1 MGTSKNVTWQEYNGT
16 DYDILLPQ
24 PSVATADRVGGIIA
38 EEAVVPQIPG
48 FEQRYECKINPFT
61 HKLLMPTS
69 KFEPTD
75 ILNGP
80 VPITLGGTGAK
91 NEEKALI
98 NLGVKDYVIEL
109 DVLNNRELVTYKS
122 GRKVLTERRFNSS
135 SINIQTQ
142 TDDRKWYKTKI
153 NTFTPSVPSTS
164 IGNMNTWKYWNLQV
178 VTVGSN
184 DVLPMFVNI
193 QTGYDPTTN
202 SIPWRLFSTSSLTF
216 NVNQLLF
223 LLTVIV

>member
-16 DYDILLPQ
+16 DYDVLLPQ

-38 EEAVVPQIPG
+38 DPAEVQI
-48 FEQRYECKINPFT
+48 QYQSQYECKISPYT

-69 KFEPTD
+69 ISP
-75 ILNGP
+75 IMLNSAVP
-80 VPITLGGTGAK
+80 VNRGGTGAD
-91 NEEKALI
+91 NAEQALI
-98 NLGVKDYVIEL
+98 NLGVKDYVIGL
-109 DVLNNRELVTYKS
+109 DVLDNREVVTYKS

-135 SINIQTQ
+135 SINIQTP
-142 TDDRKWYKTKI
+142 TDDGKWYKSLI
-153 NTFTPSVPSTS
+153 NKFTPSASS

-178 VTVGSN
+178 VPVGSD

-193 QTGYDPTTN
+193 QTGYNPTSN
-202 SIPWRLFSTSSLTF
+202 SIPWRLFSTSSLIF
-216 NVNQLLF
+216 NANQLLF

>member
-16 DYDILLPQ
+16 DYDVLLPQ
-24 PSVATADRVGGIIA
+24 PSIATADRVGGIIA
-38 EEAVVPQIPG
+38 EEAEMPQIPG
-48 FEQRYECKINPFT
+48 FEDQRVCKISPSTHRLLIPVSINPV
-61 HKLLMPTS
+61 LLNPAV
-69 KFEPTD
+69 
-75 ILNGP
+75 P
-80 VPITLGGTGAK
+80 VDRGGTGA
-91 NEEKALI
+91 NNAEQALI
-98 NLGVKDYVIEL
+98 NLGVKDYVIKL
-109 DVLNNRELVTYKS
+109 DVLDNCELVTYKS
-122 GRKVLTERRFNSS
+122 GRKVLTERRFNSN
-135 SINIQTQ
+135 SISLQTP
-142 TDDRKWYKTKI
+142 TDDGKWYKTNI
-153 NTFTPSVPSTS
+153 NMFTPSVPSTS

-202 SIPWRLFSTSSLTF
+202 SIPWRLFSTSRLTF

>member
-1 MGTSKNVTWQEYNGT
+1 
-16 DYDILLPQ
+16 
-24 PSVATADRVGGIIA
+24 
-38 EEAVVPQIPG
+38 
-48 FEQRYECKINPFT
+48 
-61 HKLLMPTS
+61 MPNS
-69 KFEPTD
+69 KFSPGN
-75 ILNGP
+75 ILNGA
-80 VPITLGGTGAK
+80 VPITLGGTDAD
-91 NEEKALI
+91 NAEQALI
-98 NLGVKDYVIEL
+98 NLGVKDYVIGL
-109 DVLNNRELVTYKS
+109 DVLDNREVVTYKS

-142 TDDRKWYKTKI
+142 TDDRKWYKSMI
-153 NTFTPSVPSTS
+153 NTFTPSASS

-178 VTVGSN
+178 VPVGSK

>member
-16 DYDILLPQ
+16 DYDVLLPQ

-38 EEAVVPQIPG
+38 EEEETPPIPG
-48 FEQRYECKINPFT
+48 LEDQRVCKISPSTHRLLIPFGINPA
-61 HKLLMPTS
+61 LLNPAV
-69 KFEPTD
+69 
-75 ILNGP
+75 P
-80 VPITLGGTGAK
+80 VNKGGTGA
-91 NEEKALI
+91 NNAEQALI
-98 NLGVKDYVIEL
+98 NLGVKDYVIKL
-109 DVLNNRELVTYKS
+109 DVLDNCELVTYKS

-135 SINIQTQ
+135 SIGIRTP
-142 TDDRKWYKTKI
+142 TDDGKWYKTNI
-153 NTFTPSVPSTS
+153 DIFTPSVPSTS
-164 IGNMNTWKYWNLQV
+164 IGNMNTWKYWNLQI

-202 SIPWRLFSTSSLTF
+202 SIPWRLFSTSNLTF

>member
-1 MGTSKNVTWQEYNGT
+1 MGTSKNITWQEYNGT

-38 EEAVVPQIPG
+38 DPTDVVQPQ
-48 FEQRYECKINPFT
+48 FQSQYECKISQST
-61 HKLLMPTS
+61 HKLLMPS
-69 KFEPTD
+69 SISPT
-75 ILNGP
+75 ILNSA
-80 VPITLGGTGAK
+80 VPINKGGTGAD
-91 NEEKALI
+91 NAEQALI
-98 NLGVKDYVIEL
+98 NLGVKDYVIGL
-109 DVLNNRELVTYKS
+109 DRLDNRELVIYKS

-135 SINIQTQ
+135 RIDIKTP
-142 TDDRKWYKTKI
+142 TDDGKWYKTNI

-178 VTVGSN
+178 IPVGSK
-184 DVLPMFVNI
+184 DVLPMFFNI
-193 QTGYDPTTN
+193 QTGYDPTN
-202 SIPWRLFSTSSLTF
+202 DSIPWRLFSTSSLTF

>member
-24 PSVATADRVGGIIA
+24 PSIATADRVGGIIA
-38 EEAVVPQIPG
+38 DTTDVPYNLQP
-48 FEQRYECKINPFT
+48 RYECKISHDT
-61 HKLLMPTS
+61 HKLLMPSTIS
-69 KFEPTD
+69 PGMLD
-75 ILNGP
+75 SA
-80 VPITLGGTGAK
+80 VPINNGGTGAK
-91 NEEKALI
+91 NQQQAMI
-98 NLGVKDYVIEL
+98 NLGVKDYVIKL
-109 DVLNNRELVTYKS
+109 DVLDNRELVTYKS

-135 SINIQTQ
+135 PIDITTP
-142 TDDRKWYKTKI
+142 TDDGKWYKTNI
-153 NTFTPSVPSTS
+153 NTFSPSVPSAS

-193 QTGYDPTTN
+193 QTGYDPTADA
-202 SIPWRLFSTSSLTF
+202 IPWRLFSTSRSTF
-216 NVNQLLF
+216 NANQLLF

>member
-16 DYDILLPQ
+16 DYDVLLPQ

-38 EEAVVPQIPG
+38 DPAEVQPQ
-48 FEQRYECKINPFT
+48 FEWQFECKISQRT
-61 HKLLMPTS
+61 KKLLMPTS
-69 KFEPTD
+69 INPNT
-75 ILNGP
+75 IGAP
-80 VPITLGGTGAK
+80 VPITKGGTDAD
-91 NEEKALI
+91 NAEQALI
-98 NLGVKDYVIEL
+98 NLGVKDYVIGLNVL
-109 DVLNNRELVTYKS
+109 DNCEVVTYKS

-135 SINIQTQ
+135 RISIQTP
-142 TDDRKWYKTKI
+142 TDDGKWYKSII
-153 NTFTPSVPSTS
+153 NTFTPSASS

-178 VTVGSN
+178 VPVGSK

-193 QTGYDPTTN
+193 QTGYDPTSN
-202 SIPWRLFSTSSLTF
+202 SIPWRLFSTSSLIF

>member
-16 DYDILLPQ
+16 DYDVLLPQ

-38 EEAVVPQIPG
+38 DPTDVVQPQ
-48 FEQRYECKINPFT
+48 FQSQYECKISQYT
-61 HKLLMPTS
+61 HKLLMPS
-69 KFEPTD
+69 SISPTM
-75 ILNGP
+75 LSSA
-80 VPITLGGTGAK
+80 VPISKGGTDA
-91 NEEKALI
+91 NNAEQALI
-98 NLGVKDYVIEL
+98 NLGVKDYVIGL
-109 DVLNNRELVTYKS
+109 DVLDNREVVTYKS
-122 GRKVLTERRFNSS
+122 GRKVLTERHFNSS
-135 SINIQTQ
+135 SINIQTP
-142 TDDRKWYKTKI
+142 TDDGKWYKTNI
-153 NTFTPSVPSTS
+153 NTFTPSVPSTL

-178 VTVGSN
+178 VPVGSK

-216 NVNQLLF
+216 NVNQILF